1 MFDYVENNNQDCN
14 AKFPSWLNDKSVQL
28 FFCKSISSS
37 SDKLTAQVIVKKVK
51 EYLKSNWVKN

>member
-51 EYLKSNWVKN
+51 EYLKSN